1 MIEKTGITISSRQD
15 IIDNMELIRKY
26 VRGHNLFDIFY
37 GKYRNNE
44 DEILKRYIDEAPR
57 DNFKDILD
65 TIDSF
70 VYFENRRKKDTE

>member
-1 MIEKTGITISSRQD
+1 M
-15 IIDNMELIRKY
+15 
-26 VRGHNLFDIFY
+26 RGHNLFDIFY